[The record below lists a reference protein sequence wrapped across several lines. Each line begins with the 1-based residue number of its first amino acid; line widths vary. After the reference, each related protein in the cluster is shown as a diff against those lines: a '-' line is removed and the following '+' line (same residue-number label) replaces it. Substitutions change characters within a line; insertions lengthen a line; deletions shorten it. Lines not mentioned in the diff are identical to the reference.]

1 MTLPLIRMQPW
12 YPGQMGVEGS
22 DVPLGMRWG
31 STAIT
36 MWVDPD
42 HPGATDT
49 GDGTDPVHPLETIQQ
64 AITTLTAH
72 QTAQGASM
80 SGSVIVL
87 GGMAYTETVT
97 IPAAAPNY
105 CTLLGGGPSGHRPT
119 WASGAAAQNCLTV
132 QSEGWVIQGIEFN
145 CPASAAGI
153 RVEEHTVNGTN
164 AYKTIIRDC
173 VFDGLW
179 SGLYGIDF
187 YGSPHRI
194 QILNNW
200 FIEMNQGDDSA
211 FCIMITDTAVGPGN
225 PYQCA
230 IIGNRFS
237 DSDNYIGNLGS
248 IRGFNVSLFQG
259 NVFETGVLLTP
270 TIYLD
275 LRGGSRGDNI
285 VTGNVF
291 CGTYSIAGGYA
302 AHAGNPGMWV
312 GNIAEDVASPQVA
325 DNGFTVAVPA

>member
-1 MTLPLIRMQPW
+1 
-12 YPGQMGVEGS
+12 
-22 DVPLGMRWG
+22 
-31 STAIT
+31 

-42 HPGATDT
+42 HPGATDA

-87 GGMAYTETVT
+87 GGMAYTEAVT

-105 CTLLGGGPSGHRPT
+105 CTILGGNPSGHRPT
-119 WASGAAAQNCLTV
+119 WASGAAASNCLTV
-132 QSEGWVIQGIEFN
+132 QSEGWVIQNIEFN

-187 YGSPHRI
+187 YGAPHRI

-200 FIEMNQGDDSA
+200 FIE
-211 FCIMITDTAVGPGN
+211 
-225 PYQCA
+225 
-230 IIGNRFS
+230 
-237 DSDNYIGNLGS
+237 DNYIGNLGG

-259 NVFETGVLLTP
+259 NVFEIGVLLTP
-270 TIYLD
+270 TIHLD

-285 VTGNVF
+285 VIGNYF
-291 CGTYSIAGGYA
+291 SGDYSNTGGYY
-302 AHAGNPGMWV
+302 AHAANPGNWV
-312 GNIAEDVASPQVA
+312 GNIAEDVAEAEVA
-325 DNGFTVAVPA
+325 DNGFTVAVPAA

>member
-1 MTLPLIRMQPW
+1 VL
-12 YPGQMGVEGS
+12 Y
-22 DVPLGMRWG
+22 
-31 STAIT
+31 
-36 MWVDPD
+36 VDPD
-42 HPGATDT
+42 NNFASDAA
-49 GDGTDPVHPLETIQQ
+49 DGTDPENPLVTIQQ
-64 AITTLTAH
+64 AVTTLIAH
-72 QTAQGASM
+72 QTALAQSLQ
-80 SGSVIVL
+80 GSVIVL

-97 IPAAAPNY
+97 IPATAPNY
-105 CTLLGGGPSGHRPT
+105 CTIKGMGPSSHRPT
-119 WASGAAAQNCLTV
+119 WASDAAANNCLTV
-132 QSEGWVIQGIEFN
+132 QAEGWTIQGIEFN

-179 SGLYGIDF
+179 SGLYGIEF
-187 YGSPHRI
+187 YGAPHRV

-200 FIEMNQGDDSA
+200 FVEMNQGDDSA

-237 DSDNYIGNLGS
+237 DSDNYIGNLAS
-248 IRGFNVSLFQG
+248 IRGFNVSLFRD
-259 NVFETGVLLTP
+259 NIFETGVLLTP

-275 LRGGSRGDNI
+275 LRGGSRGENI
-285 VTGNVF
+285 VTGNTF

-302 AHAGNPGMWV
+302 AHAANPGMWV

-325 DNGFTVAVPA
+325 DNGLTIAVPV